1 MPITIDPP
9 VDDITVG
16 GDTYTNDDWEEDTPA
31 TLSAVVNAL
40 VGHVQALGSTS
51 GTLTKVISGGVT
63 LTSLEAANL
72 NFLFSGT
79 LGSTANINFPAGS
92 YTATIVNNTSGGQ
105 ALSIGY
111 ASGTRG
117 TVPAGGTAQVS
128 GDGTNFHLI
137 GGVAGGSGGAVSVPG
152 AFTATGAATLSSTLH
167 TIGDATFDAN
177 VTIAGT
183 LDVTLDVTMLQ
194 ALSVTGAVTLLDDL
208 GVAGVLNVGQDS
220 TFLQDLGVGGDL
232 GVTGDIIGTGDIV
245 GVTVAARHASLN
257 TYLYADST
265 DGAESKVEF
274 QTDGVQRWRIGKN
287 SANDLEFSWYNAS
300 GVYQESPIILD
311 ETTGYIK
318 LAGLPTSSAGLDA
331 GTIYSDSGT
340 LKVA

>member
-1 MPITIDPP
+1 MPITISPP
-9 VDDITVG
+9 VSDITIG
-16 GDTYTNDDWEEDTPA
+16 SDTYTNADWEANTPG
-31 TLSAVVNAL
+31 TLSAVLNGL
-40 VGHVQALGSTS
+40 VGQVQGLGSTT
-51 GTLTKVISGGVT
+51 GTLVKAISGSVT
-63 LTSLEAANL
+63 LTTLEAANV
-72 NFLFSGT
+72 NFIFTGSLSG
-79 LGSTANINFPAGS
+79 TANINFPSGS
-92 YTATIVNNTSGGQ
+92 YTATIANNTSGSQ

-111 ASGTRG
+111 STGTRA
-117 TVPAGGTAQVS
+117 TVPAGGTAQVV
-128 GDGTNFHLI
+128 GDGTNFRLVSGI
-137 GGVAGGSGGAVSVPG
+137 SAGSGGAVSVPG

-167 TIGDATFDAN
+167 AVGDATFDSN